1 MNLLNGFKVRSE
13 NDKRKYV
20 LPELD
25 EMAFTGSDLSGEPGL
40 TEMLVDPVVL
50 SMMLRDGVGADEIA
64 ELFKSRDKIA
74 A

>member
-13 NDKRKYV
+13 NDKRRYV
-20 LPELD
+20 LQELD
-25 EMAFTGSDLSGEPGL
+25 NLAFSGSDLSGEPGL

-50 SMMLRDGVGADEIA
+50 TMMLRDGVGTDEIA
-64 ELFKSRDKIA
+64 ELFKSRDRIA